1 MAELVSQEML
11 LNMGP
16 HHPSTHG
23 VLRLIVQTDGEI
35 MRRAVPDVGYLHRG
49 IEKIAE
55 RVTYQGFMPYTDRI
69 DYVSAF
75 SGNLGYALTVERLA
89 GIEVPEKA
97 EYLRVIAAE
106 LARMGSH
113 FIGFGAVLLDLGAV
127 TPFVHALR
135 ERETYN
141 DLMEMLCGA
150 RLTHNYA
157 RIGGVS
163 HDLPEGFKEKAL
175 KFIDHL
181 EYEFIDEFN
190 NLISFNSILVKRFA
204 NVGVVSAEKA
214 IEYTLVG
221 PNLRGSGVPFD
232 LRKDEPYSI
241 YDRFDFEIPVGKGK
255 FGTVGDSY
263 DRYWI
268 RIEEVRESCRIIRQA
283 LEQMPEKGEIRT
295 RIPKVFKPPKGEIYV
310 RTECPRGEMGFYL
323 ISDGGKSP
331 YRLKIRTGSFS
342 AMSIL
347 EELSQGVMV
356 ADLVAIIGSF
366 DIVAPE
372 IDR

>member
-1 MAELVSQEML
+1 MAELVLQEMF

-35 MRRAVPDVGYLHRG
+35 MRRAIPDVGYLHRG

-55 RVTYQGFMPYTDRI
+55 GVTYQGFMPYTDRI

-106 LARMGSH
+106 LARLGSH

-163 HDLPEGFKEKAL
+163 HDLPEGFKEETL

-190 NLISFNSILVKRFA
+190 NLISFNSILVKRLA
-204 NVGVVSAEKA
+204 NVGVVSAEMA

-221 PNLRGSGVPFD
+221 PNLRGSGVQFD
-232 LRKDEPYSI
+232 LRRDDPYSI

-255 FGTVGDSY
+255 FGTVGDCY
-263 DRYWI
+263 DRYWV
-268 RIEEVRESCRIIRQA
+268 RIQEIRESCRIIRQA

-295 RIPKVFKPPKGEIYV
+295 KIPKVFKPPKGEIYV

>member
-1 MAELVSQEML
+1 MAELVLQEMF

-35 MRRAVPDVGYLHRG
+35 MRRAIPDVGYLHRG

-55 RVTYQGFMPYTDRI
+55 GVTYQGFMPYTDRI

-106 LARMGSH
+106 LARLGSH

-163 HDLPEGFKEKAL
+163 HDLPEGFKEKTL

-190 NLISFNSILVKRFA
+190 NLISFNSILVKRLA
-204 NVGVVSAEKA
+204 NVGVVSAEMA

-221 PNLRGSGVPFD
+221 PNLRGSGVQFD
-232 LRKDEPYSI
+232 LRRDDPYSI

-255 FGTVGDSY
+255 FGTVGDCY
-263 DRYWI
+263 DRYWV
-268 RIEEVRESCRIIRQA
+268 RIQEIRESCRIIRQA

-295 RIPKVFKPPKGEIYV
+295 KIPKVFKPPKGEIYV